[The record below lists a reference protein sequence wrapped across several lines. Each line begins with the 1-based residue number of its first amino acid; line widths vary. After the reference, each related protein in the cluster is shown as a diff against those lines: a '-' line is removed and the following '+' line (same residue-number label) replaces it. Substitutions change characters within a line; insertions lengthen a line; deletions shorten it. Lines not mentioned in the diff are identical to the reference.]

1 MLKRI
6 NNILLL
12 LLAAA
17 TGFGQSLQRYE
28 YWMDSEYSKHT
39 TVRTSETD
47 IKFDVD
53 LSRVDKG
60 VHYLNFRAQNS
71 DKVWGSPQRYL
82 FFVPDVPTTAPKVSS
97 YEYWLDGEANKR
109 TVVRQSAE
117 DIALTI
123 DISKLDIG
131 VHYFNFRSINTDGSI
146 SSLNRYL
153 FFIPQPQGG
162 DITLN
167 QYEYWIDEGK
177 AIRKS
182 VSGYDIDEAIS
193 MDISSLK
200 PGVHYFNFRANTT
213 DGVWGNLSRYLF
225 YIPEY
230 DNTSDAAVR
239 YEYWLDGDFS
249 KKQAQKVNGSE
260 IPLTVDVSQLEKGL
274 HYFNFRGQ
282 NVKGEWGGLSRW
294 VFFLP
299 YEDEKTSEVAN
310 YQYWIDDAYSEKK
323 TTKATAEDV
332 MLAVDVSSLKGSHIF
347 NFRVQNGNGAW
358 GSIFRYVFFVPEA
371 SEVEAKVANY
381 QYWID
386 NELNSI
392 RTVEA
397 AAENV
402 DLSVDVSHLKG
413 IHYLNFRAQ
422 NTDGV
427 WGCLSRYL
435 FYVSDVSA
443 DSTSVSNVE
452 YWFDDSQRTIKA
464 VNGNDISL
472 TLDISQLSHG
482 MHEFHFRIQSTD
494 GVWGTMHQHVFFL
507 TDDSGSEDGGMTQY
521 QYWVDDDLGT
531 QQTVNAD
538 GLDVVLDMDVSSM
551 KGIHYLNFRGQSK
564 NGEWGPLARYLFY
577 VPTETAEEDQLLTG
591 YRYAFNGQ
599 TTCTGIAACKDYEL
613 SAFTIPIPDLT
624 EIGSLTDGCS
634 WQFSGSEARLI
645 RNQKVSFALQF
656 QNRTGD
662 WSKPAT
668 SEFNLNDEQTR
679 ELGELNLKRQL
690 TIDKVAPGDFQ
701 AFRMTIDTGRNYFLG
716 ASQPCNVMFFNASG
730 NLVTTIDGDKLAS
743 VYQTSFAS
751 GTYYGVVYNMQ
762 TDSVNADKQVTLRL
776 SLTEKM
782 VPTPKITWQDETI
795 AISCEQDDAAIYYT
809 MDGSDPTPQSNRY
822 IAPFPLKQ
830 NGTVKA
836 IAVEAG
842 SEATSYTAELTVDSY
857 QVEMPT
863 VEFADLKVYI
873 SCATPEAKIYY
884 TLDGTIPTEKSL
896 LYTEPFSQQS
906 NCTVR
911 VIAKRN
917 GYNDSKDTTFNIDVT
932 NLTCTPARFS
942 SNNREVSITT
952 LTSDAQI
959 YYTLDGT
966 VPTTQSLLYS
976 EPVRP
981 TLNGTIRAIVVRSGY
996 VNSEVTEFTVD
1007 WLKAEKPTFSFAD
1020 GQLTINCTTE
1030 GTTIYYTIGGDIP
1043 TEQSSVY
1050 TSALMLADNAMVKA
1064 IAIADRLNASD
1075 VAEYM
1080 PNKCVTPILSREG
1093 DVVAVKNGTQGA
1105 TVYFTVD
1112 GTRPTGSS
1120 QQVENGLIVPTHNG
1134 TITAIALKDDAL
1146 DSETVTFTVDWLKA
1160 DTPVLSFSDGRLTM
1174 SCNTPGAT
1182 IYYVIGEGTPL
1193 LSYTQPI
1200 MLTDNRTVTA
1210 VAKAQNLL
1218 DSEIATYNPN
1228 TFTCESVTVSF
1239 NGRDL
1244 QLSCATDGASIRYT
1258 MDGTQ
1263 PGSNSPL
1270 YTGSLTISDLVTV
1283 KAIAMK
1289 PNTNSSPLSTFVVP
1303 AFYDGK
1309 RAVAGT
1315 AGQLSLAFGWCTPT
1329 EIEELVVE
1337 GSLDDTDL
1345 ATLRAM
1351 SRLRHLNLSQV
1362 KMSGNRLPERAFQ
1375 GMSLV
1380 SIAVPENMVSAG
1392 GNLFE
1397 GCQQLAA
1404 ITWLVD
1410 FRLTAQMLQGVDNP
1424 NLLVYVKLQ
1433 SDAPTSVS
1441 NVVVNGHAN
1450 SITLV
1455 DRSEGN
1461 SNFYCPTAFTAD
1473 RISYTHSYQQLTGI
1487 GECRGWETLALPFT
1501 VQTISHHSQGLL
1513 APFAKGDSEARPFW
1527 LCRLSTGGFERAD
1540 QIEANTPYIIS
1551 MPNNQSYADQYILGG
1566 QVTFEA
1572 QNAQVHASTELTT
1585 DEKGDFWFVPCFTIQ
1600 EKTSSILP
1608 INVGQ
1613 AFDGFPEGSNF
1624 FRDLERNVRPFE
1636 AYVLSQSSAARR
1648 FSISEETTGITEL
1661 QPENAGQL
1669 HVYDLRGH
1677 LVDKISSLDK
1687 LKRSHHLRPGIYIVR
1702 DAGGSQQKV
1711 QLK

>member
-6 NNILLL
+6 NNILIF
-12 LLAAA
+12 LLATA

-47 IKFDVD
+47 VKFDID
-53 LSRVDKG
+53 LSQVDKG

-71 DKVWGSPQRYL
+71 DKVWGAPQRYL

-249 KKQAQKVNGSE
+249 KKQTLKANGSE
-260 IPLTVDVSQLEKGL
+260 IPLTVDVSQMEKGL

-282 NVKGEWGGLSRW
+282 NAKGEWGCLSRW

-299 YEDEKTSEVAN
+299 YEDDKTSEVAN
-310 YQYWIDDAYSEKK
+310 CQYWIDDAYSEKK

-371 SEVEAKVANY
+371 SEVDAKVANY

-386 NELNSI
+386 NEVNATQTVKVVTEDAALSI
-392 RTVEA
+392 
-397 AAENV
+397 
-402 DLSVDVSHLKG
+402 DVSHLKG

-422 NTDGV
+422 NTENV

-443 DSTSVSNVE
+443 DSMNVSNIE
-452 YWFDDSQRTIKA
+452 YWFDDSQRTVKA
-464 VNGNDISL
+464 IDGNDISL
-472 TLDISQLSHG
+472 MLDISQLAHG
-482 MHEFHFRIQSTD
+482 MHEFHFRVQSTD
-494 GVWGTMHQHVFFL
+494 GVWGTMHQQVFFL
-507 TDDSGSEDGGMTQY
+507 TDDSGSEEGGMAQY
-521 QYWVDDDLGT
+521 QYWIDDDLST
-531 QQTVNAD
+531 LRTMNAN
-538 GLDVVLDMDVSSM
+538 GVDVALSMDVSSM
-551 KGIHYLNFRGQSK
+551 KGVHYLNFRGQ
-564 NGEWGPLARYLFY
+564 NMTGTWGPLSRYLFY
-577 VPTETAEEDQLLTG
+577 VPTEMAEQNQLLTG

-599 TTCTGIAACKDYEL
+599 TVYTSIAECRDYEL
-613 SAFTIPIPDLT
+613 SAYTVPIPELT

-634 WQFSGSEARLI
+634 WQFSDTQAKLT
-645 RNQKVSFALQF
+645 RNQKVSFAIQF
-656 QNRTGD
+656 QNKANE

-668 SEFNLNDEQTR
+668 SEFNLSDELTK
-679 ELGELNLKRQL
+679 ELGELSLKRQL
-690 TIDKVAPGDFQ
+690 TVGKVSKGDFQ
-701 AFRMTIDTGRNYFLG
+701 AFRMTIDTGRNYFLS
-716 ASQPCNVMFFNASG
+716 ASQPCNVLFFDANG
-730 NLVTTIDGDKLAS
+730 NLLTTIDGDKLAS
-743 VYQTSFAS
+743 VYQTSFAN
-751 GTYYGVVYNMQ
+751 GTYYGVIYN
-762 TDSVNADKQVTLRL
+762 TAADSLNTDKQVTLRL

-782 VPTPKITWQDETI
+782 VPTPKITWQNEIVTI
-795 AISCEQDDAAIYYT
+795 DCEQEGVAIYYT
-809 MDGSDPTPQSNRY
+809 LDGTDPTPLSLRY
-822 IAPFPLKQ
+822 TAPFSLKH
-830 NGTVKA
+830 NAKVKA
-836 IAVEAG
+836 IAVEVG

-857 QVEMPT
+857 QVEIPT
-863 VEFADLKVYI
+863 IEFADLKVYI
-873 SCATPEAKIYY
+873 NCATPEAKIYY
-884 TLDGTIPTEKSL
+884 TLDGTMPTEKSL

-906 NCTVR
+906 NCMIR

-917 GYNDSKDTTFNIDVT
+917 GYNDSKETTFNVDVT

-942 SNNREVSITT
+942 SDSQEVSITT

-959 YYTLDGT
+959 YYTVDGT

-976 EPVRP
+976 EPIRP

-996 VNSEVTEFTVD
+996 VNSEVTDFIVD
-1007 WLKAEKPTFSFAD
+1007 WLKAAKPTFSFAD
-1020 GQLTINCTTE
+1020 GQLTINCTTQ
-1030 GTTIYYTIGGDIP
+1030 GATIYYEIGGDIP

-1050 TSALMLADNAMVKA
+1050 TSALMLADNSVVKA
-1064 IAIADRLNASD
+1064 LAVADRLNASD
-1075 VAEYM
+1075 VAEFL
-1080 PNKCVTPILSREG
+1080 PNKCVAPILTREG
-1093 DVVAVKNGTQGA
+1093 DAVAVKNGTQGA
-1105 TVYFTVD
+1105 TVYFTMD

-1146 DSETVTFTVDWLKA
+1146 DSETVTFTVDWIRT
-1160 DTPVLSFSDGRLTM
+1160 DTPVLSFSDGQLTM
-1174 SCNTPGAT
+1174 SCSTPGAT
-1182 IYYVIGEGTPL
+1182 IYYIIGEGTP
-1193 LSYTQPI
+1193 STVYASPI
-1200 MLTDNRTVTA
+1200 ALTDNRTVTA
-1210 VAKAQNLL
+1210 IAKAKDLL
-1218 DSEIATYNPN
+1218 DSEMATYNPN
-1228 TFTCESVTVSF
+1228 TFTCEPVTF
-1239 NGRDL
+1239 TYNGRYL
-1244 QLSCATDGASIRYT
+1244 QLNSATDGASIRYT
-1258 MDGTQ
+1258 TDGTQ
-1263 PGSNSPL
+1263 PGGSSAL
-1270 YTGSLTISDLVTV
+1270 YAGQLTISDLVTV
-1283 KAIAMK
+1283 KAVAMK
-1289 PNTNSSPLSTFVVP
+1289 ANTNSSSVTSFVVP
-1303 AFYDGK
+1303 SYYDGK
-1309 RAVAGT
+1309 RVGVGT
-1315 AGQLSLAFGWCTPT
+1315 AGKLNDAFGWCNPA
-1329 EIEELVVE
+1329 EIERLEVV
-1337 GSLDDTDL
+1337 GMLDDADL
-1345 ATLRAM
+1345 ASLRSM
-1351 SRLRHLNLSQV
+1351 SQLRYLDMSQT
-1362 KMSGNRLPERAFQ
+1362 KMNGNCLPERAFQ

-1380 SIAVPENMVSAG
+1380 SIAVPENMAKAG
-1392 GNLFE
+1392 NNLFD
-1397 GCQQLAA
+1397 GCRQLAA
-1404 ITWLVD
+1404 IRWLVD
-1410 FRLTAQMLQGVDNP
+1410 IKLTAQMLQGMDNP

-1433 SDAPTSVS
+1433 SDAPMSVS

-1450 SITLV
+1450 NIVLT

-1461 SNFYCPTAFTAD
+1461 SNFYCPVAFTAD

-1501 VQTISHHSQGLL
+1501 VQTISHHSQGML

-1572 QNAQVHASTELTT
+1572 QNAQVLASTELTI
-1585 DEKGDFWFVPCFTIQ
+1585 DEKGGFMFVPCFTTQ

-1636 AYVLSQSSAARR
+1636 AYILSQSSAARR

-1702 DAGGSQQKV
+1702 DAAGSQQKV